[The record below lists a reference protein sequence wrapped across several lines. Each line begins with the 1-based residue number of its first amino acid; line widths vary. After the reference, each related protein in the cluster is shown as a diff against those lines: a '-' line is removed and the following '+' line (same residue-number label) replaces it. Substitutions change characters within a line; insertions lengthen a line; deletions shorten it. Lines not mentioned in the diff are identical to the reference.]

1 MMQLMA
7 GCIAAKIG
15 MAAPFEVLSNP
26 EMRRDR
32 AIYSNLKFHWRN
44 PKFMRINRP
53 RTNKSDE

>member
-7 GCIAAKIG
+7 GCIAAEKG

-26 EMRRDR
+26 KMRRDR
-32 AIYSNLKFHWRN
+32 AINANLKFHWRN

-53 RTNKSDE
+53 RKNKSDE

>member
-7 GCIAAKIG
+7 GCIAAEIG

-44 PKFMRINRP
+44 PKFMRIDRP